1 MELVIF
7 FGGRLLF
14 NYVSYFTM
22 IYFLNI
28 FLTSKDFSLKNH
40 FIWISS
46 YSIAVFLGTLHY
58 YNVGFFFYPEI
69 ISLLFLII
77 YLFIFYKNRFIE
89 KLFVF
94 SSWMLFFYTLEIVL
108 EYIILNLFGAS
119 PVDNT
124 YRLILILT
132 RLLIIGLYHF
142 IFLKKGTPNMKIDGF
157 EKKQV
162 LAFTFMLF
170 SCVAYAILF
179 DRIILNNLTS
189 VLFVQLFKI
198 ITILVL
204 ILFSF
209 GSLITVN
216 KYNNEKK
223 LEYANTLSKEQLKL
237 QLNHYQNLEV
247 SLEETRRIKHDMKN
261 HIICLKY
268 LVSKGEY
275 DKFES
280 YIGDIETSIDT
291 INTGI
296 YTGNNV
302 IDAIINQKSKLAHDN
317 NISFKIHSSLPSES
331 FIQSIDLCAIVS
343 NSIDNA
349 IEACLKL
356 SSDIEKLIIL
366 ESYIKKKHWIYK
378 LKNSSDLVH
387 ISYES
392 NLIKTSKEDTINH
405 GLGLKNIYRSVNNYG
420 GTSKLT
426 YENNNFE
433 IIITI
438 PINWIFY
445 TFNVVFM
452 SFHTFFHFQLIQ
464 NANIWI

>member
-438 PINWIFY
+438 PIN
-445 TFNVVFM
+445 
-452 SFHTFFHFQLIQ
+452 
-464 NANIWI
+464 